1 MPRVAPESRGEW
13 RGVLVVAEHTGKALR
28 PITRELLSKGHDLA
42 ERLGT
47 TLSCA
52 VLAQDPGPLVK
63 EAIAFG
69 ADRVFC
75 AQSPLFEHYNTEP
88 YTDLLAP
95 LILKER
101 PEALLVGGTR
111 NGRDLAGRLAVR
123 LKTGIGADSTDIRV
137 NTDTR
142 NLEMVKPAF
151 GGLILAAIVC
161 ENHRPQIATAR
172 PNVFSPLPPDWKRM
186 AEVVRVEVPERT
198 SRLRTRVV
206 RESFEAEGR
215 ARIEDAKVVV
225 CVGRGIGSVERVE
238 TAAELA
244 RHLTA
249 TLASTRPVADLGWVP
264 HSQMIGQ
271 TGAFVRPS
279 VYIAFG
285 VSGQVAHTVGLSGTR
300 TIAAVNKDPK
310 APIFSMADIAV
321 EGDVS
326 EILPA
331 FLDEVKRRSKA
342 APPGAPPEA
351 PRSG

>member
-1 MPRVAPESRGEW
+1 MPRVPAESRAKW
-13 RGVLVVAEHTGKALR
+13 RGVLVLSEHNGKALK

-47 TLSCA
+47 TVSCA
-52 VLAQDPGPLVK
+52 VLAADPGPLVK
-63 EAIAFG
+63 EATAYG

-75 AQSPLFEHYNTEP
+75 SQSPLFEPYNTEP
-88 YTDLLAP
+88 HVDLLAP

-101 PEALLVGGTR
+101 PEAVLVGGTR

-123 LKTGIGADSTDIRV
+123 LTTGIGADSTDIRV
-137 NTDTR
+137 NSDTR

-172 PNVFSPLPPDWKRM
+172 PNVFPPLPPDWKRT
-186 AEVVRVEVPERT
+186 AEVVRVEAGEPPP
-198 SRLRTRVV
+198 RLRTRVIEE
-206 RESFEAEGR
+206 RFEPEGR
-215 ARIEDAKVVV
+215 PRIEDAKVVV
-225 CVGRGIGSVERVE
+225 CVGRGIGGPERVE
-238 TAAELA
+238 AAAELA
-244 RHLTA
+244 RLLTA

-264 HSQMIGQ
+264 HTQMIGQ

-279 VYIAFG
+279 LYIGLG

-310 APIFSMADIAV
+310 APIFAMADIAV
-321 EGDVS
+321 EGDVA

-331 FLDEVKRRSKA
+331 LLEEVRRRTKPAEA
-342 APPGAPPEA
+342 AALQGGGNTA
-351 PRSG
+351 

>member
-1 MPRVAPESRGEW
+1 MPRVPPESRSDW
-13 RGVLVVAEHTGKALR
+13 RGVLVVAEHRGKALM
-28 PITRELLSKGHDLA
+28 PITRELLAKGHDLA
-42 ERLGT
+42 ERLST
-47 TLSCA
+47 TLNCA
-52 VLAQDPGPLVK
+52 VLAADPAPLVK
-63 EAIAFG
+63 EAIAYG

-75 AQSPLFEHYNTEP
+75 AASPRFEHYNTEP
-88 YTDLLAP
+88 YVDLLAP

-101 PEALLVGGTR
+101 PEALLLGGTR

-123 LKTGIGADSTDIRV
+123 LTSGIGADSTDIRV
-137 NTDTR
+137 NTETR

-172 PNVFSPLPPDWKRM
+172 PNVFSPLPPDWKRI
-186 AEVVRVEVPERT
+186 AQVTRVEVPEAKGRP
-198 SRLRTRVV
+198 RTRVV
-206 RESFEAEGR
+206 RETYEPEGR

-225 CVGRGIGSVERVE
+225 CVGRGIGSPERVE

-244 RHLTA
+244 RCLTA
-249 TLASTRPVADLGWVP
+249 QLASTRPVADLGWVP
-264 HSQMIGQ
+264 HNQMIGQ

-279 VYIAFG
+279 VYIGFG
-285 VSGQVAHTVGLSGTR
+285 VSGQVAHTIGLAGTR

-310 APIFSMADIAV
+310 APIFAMADIAV

-331 FLDEVKRRSKA
+331 FLEEVKRRSKGA
-342 APPGAPPEA
+342 AQGALPERPPQA
-351 PRSG
+351 